1 MSWKTLEDI
10 HLTNK
15 RVLVR
20 VDINVPMQE
29 GAVTDATRIIRIVP
43 TVQTILAA
51 GGIPVLLAHF
61 GRPKGQRQPEFSL
74 QPLIAPLEQALGT
87 SVMFAADC
95 IGAGPAAALQALPKG
110 DVLLLENT
118 RYHAAE

>member
-95 IGAGPAAALQALPKG
+95 IGAGPAAALAQR
-110 DVLLLENT
+110 V
-118 RYHAAE
+118 RQHA